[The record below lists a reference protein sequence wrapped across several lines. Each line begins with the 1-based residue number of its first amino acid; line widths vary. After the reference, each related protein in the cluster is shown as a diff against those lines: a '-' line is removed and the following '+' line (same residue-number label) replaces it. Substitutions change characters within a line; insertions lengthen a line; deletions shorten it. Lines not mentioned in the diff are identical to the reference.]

1 VHAPSCFETH
11 RSATML
17 GRRRARSRCDAPQH
31 EGRGRTVHFGE
42 TKPMGGMPACSI
54 RNRPAVAGSDRRR
67 RSIVFG
73 LLFTMNA
80 ATRTCDTEIWRRSE
94 TLAPPQRVHARLR
107 RAMAGRGW
115 RERSERR
122 VRGRIPRRNCS
133 VTRGLDPRVHLF
145 RKNFLQTGWI
155 AGSSPAMTT
164 AIAARACPSPASPLR
179 GARETRGA
187 RLHLPRVSHGT
198 GAGVGRGVGG
208 ELAVELGEQRNT
220 VGEAIFGARRGERGI
235 LRRRRAVDNEARTRK
250 RLE

>member
-1 VHAPSCFETH
+1 MLQLERVIRKSGAGAKLSP
-11 RSATML
+11 RLSAFTRVFDAL
-17 GRRRARSRCDAPQH
+17 WRREGGGGAAARAR
-31 EGRGRTVHFGE
+31 
-42 TKPMGGMPACSI
+42 GGGGVGA
-54 RNRPAVAGSDRRR
+54 
-67 RSIVFG
+67 
-73 LLFTMNA
+73 
-80 ATRTCDTEIWRRSE
+80 
-94 TLAPPQRVHARLR
+94 
-107 RAMAGRGW
+107 
-115 RERSERR
+115 
-122 VRGRIPRRNCS
+122 RIPGRNCP
-133 VTRGLDPRVHLF
+133 VRRGLARRVHLF
-145 RKNFLQTGWI
+145 RKNFWQTGWI
-155 AGSSPAMTT
+155 AGSSRAMTT